1 MGYKQYYINLKSSL
15 ILCSIQI
22 NLKNGGN
29 CSDFIVT
36 KNVKDFKN
44 ANAAVITPGE
54 KVKLIG

>member
-1 MGYKQYYINLKSSL
+1 LRKLQ
-15 ILCSIQI
+15 C
-22 NLKNGGN
+22 
-29 CSDFIVT
+29 FIVT